1 MSILISQCLLA
12 QDIKVEDVVLCIFT
26 EEGWSMK
33 PKAYKG
39 EKKIQNKTK
48 A

>member
-1 MSILISQCLLA
+1 MSILISQCLRA
-12 QDIKVEDVVLCIFT
+12 QDIKVKDVLCIFT